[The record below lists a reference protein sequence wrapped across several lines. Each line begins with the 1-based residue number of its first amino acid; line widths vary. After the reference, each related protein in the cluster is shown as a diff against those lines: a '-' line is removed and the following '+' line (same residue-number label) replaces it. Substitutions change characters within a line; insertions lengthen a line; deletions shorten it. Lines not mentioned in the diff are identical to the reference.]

1 MIASSTCAACEI
13 LGRCSRC
20 RRLDEISKPPRW
32 QIMLHGKLLL
42 EMESKPEAEVVACIF
57 NSAAKTHGEIR
68 LATGLDRSGA
78 SGGAEGDRGHAH
90 LLRCERR
97 EAGC

>member
-42 EMESKPEAEVVACIF
+42 EMESKPEAEVVAYDVGRENGHENVELI
-57 NSAAKTHGEIR
+57 SA
-68 LATGLDRSGA
+68 
-78 SGGAEGDRGHAH
+78 
-90 LLRCERR
+90 
-97 EAGC
+97 